1 MKAFAPRSSLL
12 PERMHVTRDLIEQAA
27 DTLREVVKHTPLER
41 SPRLSERYEAT
52 VYLKRED
59 LQQVR
64 SFKLRG
70 AYNKSASLTDDE
82 KRRGIVCASAGN
94 HAQGVAYSC
103 AALQIQG
110 TIFMPEVTPKQKI
123 KRVKKFGDGSVDVV
137 LTGVTFD
144 DAYLAARAFQ
154 EEQQAVFV
162 HPFDDEL
169 VIAGQGTIGKEIYE
183 ELEGKLDIVF
193 SSVGG
198 GGLASGNMIYLKER
212 DPHISYIGV
221 EPAGAAAMYES
232 LRRNRVVTLPTIDTF
247 VDGAAVRTI
256 GTKTFDIF
264 SRYVDDVITVPEG
277 KVCTA
282 MIELYQNEGIIA
294 EPAGALSVAALDFA
308 RYKIRG
314 KTVVCIISGGNNDL
328 LRYPEILEKSLR
340 YEGLK
345 HYFIVNFTQRP
356 GQLRKFLEK
365 VLGPNDDIVRFE
377 YIKKTNAE
385 EGPALVGIELGDR
398 DEYPKLIERMD
409 EMGFHYRVIC
419 EDDVLYKYLV

>member
-1 MKAFAPRSSLL
+1 
-12 PERMHVTRDLIEQAA
+12 MHVTREQIEHAA
-27 DTLREVVKHTPLER
+27 ETLHGVVKNTPLEL
-41 SPRLSERYEAT
+41 SKRLSEQYSAT

-59 LQQVR
+59 LQEVR
-64 SFKLRG
+64 SFKIRG
-70 AYNKSASLTDDE
+70 AYNKIASLTDDE
-82 KRRGIVCASAGN
+82 KTHGIVCASAGN

-110 TIFMPEVTPKQKI
+110 TIFMPEVTPKQKVR
-123 KRVKKFGDGSVDVV
+123 RVKKFGDGYVDVV
-137 LTGVTFD
+137 LTGITFD
-144 DAYLAARAFQ
+144 DSYAIARKFQ
-154 EEQQAVFV
+154 DEHQAIFV
-162 HPFDDEL
+162 HPFDDDL

-183 ELEGKLDIVF
+183 ELQGNIDIVF

-212 DPHISYIGV
+212 APHISYIGV
-221 EPAGAAAMYES
+221 EPAGASAMYES
-232 LRRNRVVTLPTIDTF
+232 LRRNRVVTLNAIDTF

-256 GTKTFDIF
+256 GSKTFDIF
-264 SRYVDDVITVPEG
+264 TKYVDDVITVPEG
-277 KVCTA
+277 KVCTT

-294 EPAGALSVAALDFA
+294 EPAGALPVSALDFA

-345 HYFIVNFTQRP
+345 HYFIINFTQRP
-356 GQLRKFLEK
+356 GQLRKFLEE

-385 EGPALVGIELGDR
+385 EGPALVGIEIGDR
-398 DEYPKLIERMD
+398 DDYPKLIQRMD
-409 EMGFHYRVIC
+409 DIGFHYRVIS

>member
-1 MKAFAPRSSLL
+1 
-12 PERMHVTRDLIEQAA
+12 MHVTRELIEQAA
-27 DTLREVVKHTPLER
+27 ETLQGVVKRTPLEL
-41 SPRLSERYEAT
+41 SPRLSEHYNAT

-59 LQQVR
+59 LQEVR

-70 AYNKSASLTDDE
+70 AYNKIASLTADE
-82 KRRGIVCASAGN
+82 RSHGIVCASAGN

-123 KRVKKFGDGSVDVV
+123 KRVKKFGNGYVDVV

-144 DAYLAARAFQ
+144 DAYVTAKTFQ
-154 EEQQAVFV
+154 DEHQAMFV

-169 VIAGQGTIGKEIYE
+169 VIAGQGTISKEIYE
-183 ELEGKLDIVF
+183 ELEGNIDIVF

-198 GGLASGNMIYLKER
+198 GGLASGNMIYLKEC
-212 DPHISYIGV
+212 DSHITYIGV
-221 EPAGAAAMYES
+221 EPAGASAMYES
-232 LRRNRVVTLPTIDTF
+232 LRRNRVVTLNTIDTF

-264 SRYVDDVITVPEG
+264 TKYVDDVITVPEG
-277 KVCTA
+277 KVCTT

-294 EPAGALSVAALDFA
+294 EPAGALSVSALDFA

-345 HYFIVNFTQRP
+345 HYFIISFTQRP

-385 EGPALVGIELGDR
+385 EGPALVGIEVGDR
-398 DEYPKLIERMD
+398 DEYPKLIQRMD
-409 EMGFHYRVIC
+409 DIGFHYRVIS